1 MYFEKGDLTKNP
13 AFTPA
18 MPQEHLNRPSYE
30 LGVKQMSDAK
40 AEQNLIK
47 SPLKSQEPKLLT
59 YKPTSEIYKEAK
71 AKGLSYAE
79 FKALREQEKATRAL
93 HTTRY
98 IEFKKAESQNIKDL
112 LDPNKPLKML
122 KPDQITERLLD
133 QVKKHN
139 AKVWVGELN
148 NSSIIEHL
156 GLRPDRPIKF
166 IANGE
171 ALIHVQRR
179 HGINSIHHK
188 RGQPPIETADIANYP
203 SMVND
208 ADIIHIKKHNA
219 IKTLV
224 SGKQINGYFVVVEVV
239 GAKNGQLN
247 LKTMYKENGK
257 LENSPIFK
265 DSAYI
270 RLSTDSASP

>member
-1 MYFEKGDLTKNP
+1 
-13 AFTPA
+13 
-18 MPQEHLNRPSYE
+18 
-30 LGVKQMSDAK
+30 
-40 AEQNLIK
+40 
-47 SPLKSQEPKLLT
+47 
-59 YKPTSEIYKEAK
+59 
-71 AKGLSYAE
+71 
-79 FKALREQEKATRAL
+79 
-93 HTTRY
+93 
-98 IEFKKAESQNIKDL
+98 
-112 LDPNKPLKML
+112 ML

-156 GLRPDRPIKF
+156 GLKPNQAVKF

-171 ALIHVQRR
+171 ALTHEQRR

-208 ADIIHIKKHNA
+208 ADIMYIKKHNA